1 MTFRGRIGQFF
12 FFMGFLGL
20 VIFFATEQAGIP
32 RYTYL
37 CAGTLLFVLGVY
49 MMWKY
54 RSPPTP
60 SERFSTLRRLQ
71 ENRELK
77 RRNIEEQKYASTDER
92 VQTKGE

>member
-20 VIFFATEQAGIP
+20 IIFFATDQADMP
-32 RYTYL
+32 RFTFL
-37 CAGTLLFVLGVY
+37 CAGVLLFVLGIY

-60 SERFSTLRRLQ
+60 SERFSTLRRLREGQ
-71 ENRELK
+71 ET
-77 RRNIEEQKYASTDER
+77 RRRDIEEQKFADTDER
-92 VQTKGE
+92 MQRGQ